1 MITIIAEKPSV
12 ARDIAKLLNAIQKQD
27 GYLEGNGYAVT
38 WAFGHLVTL
47 AMPDDY
53 GITGYNK
60 SDLPIIPNPFQ
71 LKIREIRSGKEYKT
85 DPSAKKQIGIIDKL
99 FKQSDKIIVAT
110 DAGREGELIFRYIY
124 EYLNCKTPF
133 DRLWISSLTDKAI
146 EEGMSNLQDGN
157 KYDPL
162 YLAGKARSEADW
174 LVGINASR
182 ALAASAQMGG
192 YSLGRVQTP
201 TLAMICKRFI
211 ENKDFKTVPYWKI
224 RLQTEKDGIAVNA
237 VSQSQFDDLKSAK
250 ELVSKIKETSSVNV
264 QSVETKEVKTA
275 PPLLHDL
282 TSLQKD
288 ANKKFGYSADKTL
301 SIAQSLYESKHI
313 TYPRT
318 GSRYITDD
326 VLDEIPALI
335 SLFEDDAQLANHAKY
350 LSGKSLNTHSVNA
363 DKVTDHHALLP
374 TENIPNGLKSE
385 EENIYRM
392 VAVRM
397 LEAFS
402 DVSIKEVTNISLQV
416 ADETFSL
423 KGETSI
429 ELGWKAVL
437 NDKSS
442 DSDDV
447 QNLPSFDNGEQLV
460 IQSVETTE
468 HKTKP
473 KPLFTEAGLLSA
485 MENAG
490 RIVEDK
496 EAQSAMKEC
505 GIGTPATRASIIET
519 LLTRNYIERSKKNL
533 VPTEKGLQVY
543 ELVKDR
549 QIANPQMTGE
559 WENAMEQIEHGK
571 ISAEDFNSSIKDYA
585 KRITDELL
593 QLKIV
598 RKEGELHKCPRCKQ
612 KSLQLY
618 PKVAKCSSDDCDF
631 ILFRTVCKK
640 QLSDKEV
647 LTLVKTGKSP
657 LLKNLKSK
665 AGKNFDAYLVL
676 QDDSKT
682 TFEFPQKKKS

>member
-12 ARDIAKLLNAIQKQD
+12 ARDIAKLLNATQKQD
-27 GYLEGNGYAVT
+27 GYLEGNGYTVT

-71 LKIREIRSGKEYKT
+71 LKIREVRSGKEYKT

-133 DRLWISSLTDKAI
+133 DRLWINSLTDKAI
-146 EEGMSNLQDGN
+146 EEGMNNLQDGN

-162 YLAGKARSEADW
+162 YLAGKALSEADW

-211 ENKDFKTVPYWKI
+211 ENRDFKTVPYWKI
-224 RLQTEKDGIAVNA
+224 RLQTEKDSIAVNA
-237 VSQSQFDDLKSAK
+237 VSQSQFEDLKDTK

-318 GSRYITDD
+318 GSRYISDD
-326 VLDEIPALI
+326 VLDEIPALV
-335 SLFEDDAQLANHAKY
+335 SRFEDDNQLGNHAKS

-363 DKVTDHHALLP
+363 NKVTDHHALLP
-374 TENIPNGLKSE
+374 TENIPIGLKSE

-392 VAVRM
+392 VAVRT

-402 DVSIKEVTNISLQV
+402 DVSIKEVTNINLQV

-423 KGETSI
+423 KGETPI

-447 QNLPSFDNGEQLV
+447 QNLPSFDKGEQLA
-460 IQSVETTE
+460 IKSVETTE

-496 EAQSAMKEC
+496 EAESAMKEC

-533 VPTEKGLQVY
+533 IPAEKGLQVY

-571 ISAEDFNSSIKDYA
+571 ISAEDFNSSIKDYVQ
-585 KRITDELL
+585 RITNELL

-598 RKEGELHKCPRCKQ
+598 RKEGELHECPRCKQ
-612 KSLQLY
+612 KNLQLY
-618 PKVAKCSSDDCDF
+618 PKVAKCSSDDCGF

-640 QLSDKEV
+640 HLSDKEV

-665 AGKNFDAYLVL
+665 AGKNFDAHLVL
-676 QDDSKT
+676 QDDGKT